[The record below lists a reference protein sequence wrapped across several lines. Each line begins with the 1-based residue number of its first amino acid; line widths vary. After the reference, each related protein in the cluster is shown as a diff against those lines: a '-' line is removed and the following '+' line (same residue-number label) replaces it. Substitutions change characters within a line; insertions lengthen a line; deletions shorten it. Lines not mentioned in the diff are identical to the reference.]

1 MSTELDCGVVPCSCG
16 ENTIVELNRHRCW
29 WIGSCTTMDIGDA
42 PIEATVTMHLR
53 GDQVGAMVTAMVTIP
68 IVLANDVP
76 TILADYVPI

>member
-1 MSTELDCGVVPCSCG
+1 
-16 ENTIVELNRHRCW
+16 
-29 WIGSCTTMDIGDA
+29 MDIGDA

-68 IVLANDVP
+68 ILLANDVP